1 MGTINPDEKQEFERL
16 CNQLGYDYI
25 WRGED
30 KVSMWEVGGK
40 TDNDTWRALEMPFF
54 IALNSARSMA
64 DPANY
69 PQEIRTHGP
78 VE

>member
-16 CNQLGYDYI
+16 CNQLGYDFI
-25 WRGED
+25 WRGDD

-40 TDNDTWRALEMPFF
+40 TDSDRWRELE
-54 IALNSARSMA
+54 A
-64 DPANY
+64 DPANH
-69 PQEIRTHGP
+69 PQEIRPRGA